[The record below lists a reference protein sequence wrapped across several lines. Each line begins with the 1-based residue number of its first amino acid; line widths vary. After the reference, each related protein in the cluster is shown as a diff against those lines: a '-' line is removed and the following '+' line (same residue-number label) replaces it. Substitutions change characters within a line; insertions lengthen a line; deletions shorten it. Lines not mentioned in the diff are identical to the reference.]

1 MMQTGMELIN
11 AYAAPF
17 FMSDAHSLD
26 DPVRLTNTRRVDLL
40 QDHLTRARASGGV
53 YARTVATPPW
63 GLRLSGTIQ
72 LALHAVVQGRA
83 WLWLDDPQT
92 ALELAPGELAL
103 VRGGPDHHIAHEP
116 AADCLEPA
124 DFRARHGNDERG
136 DDRRATVFL
145 CGAYRFSG
153 DVGDGLLNALPQI
166 LPLSAAVGD
175 PLHDVIAVLSGE
187 LAASEPG
194 RETVLDRLLDILL
207 VLAIRTS
214 FRTSA
219 SAPRWFQA
227 AADPRL
233 SPALQAMHEDAGH
246 AWTVPELAAL
256 SALSRATFARS
267 FQRALGQT
275 PMQYL
280 TEWRMTLARDLL
292 RTGQPTLAEVA
303 ERTGYASPYAFA
315 AAFRRHHGQ
324 PPGLWR
330 HQQRERPALS
340 GDSPEAVRD
349 GVHFV

>member
-1 MMQTGMELIN
+1 MRRTLGYLRQTLI
-11 AYAAPF
+11 F
-17 FMSDAHSLD
+17 
-26 DPVRLTNTRRVDLL
+26 LTIKSALANTGQMDLL
-40 QDHLTRARASGGV
+40 QDHLARARASGGV
-53 YARTVATPPW
+53 FARTVAAPPW
-63 GLRLSGTIQ
+63 GLWLSGSIQ

-83 WLWLDDPQT
+83 WLWLDDPQA

-116 AADCLEPA
+116 AAPCLEPA
-124 DFRARHGNDERG
+124 EFKARHANDERG
-136 DDRRATVFL
+136 DDRRTTVFL

-153 DVGDGLLNALPQI
+153 DVGEGLLGALPQI

-175 PLHDVIAVLSGE
+175 PLHDVIAVLSRE

-194 RETVLDRLLDILL
+194 QQTVLDRLLDILL

-214 FRTSA
+214 FKTSS

-227 AADPRL
+227 SADPRL
-233 SPALQAMHEDAGH
+233 SAALHAIHDDAAH
-246 AWTVPELAAL
+246 PWTVPELAAV
-256 SALSRATFARS
+256 SGLSRAAFARS
-267 FQRALGQT
+267 FQRALGQA

-280 TEWRMTLARDLL
+280 TDWRMTLARDYL
-292 RTGQPTLAEVA
+292 RAGQPTLVQVA

-330 HQQRERPALS
+330 QQQRERAALA
-340 GDSPEAVRD
+340 GDGTRTAD
-349 GVHFV
+349 HGVHFV